1 MRPINVL
8 LLTTASV
15 ALLMLVLWRVAAVK
29 GWL

>member
-15 ALLMLVLWRVAAVK
+15 ALLMFVLWRVAAVK